1 MNDLLSRS
9 FHGSSADPEA
19 GNFELG
25 VQSLEMTGDTNLARF
40 HGEVAILDSEMEQL
54 RNLLK
59 KLKQTNEE
67 SLTVTSAQA
76 MKSLR
81 ERMDNLIAEVLRKA
95 KFIKSKLEALDKA
108 NHESR
113 KIPGCEEGTTTDRI
127 RTNITNKQRV
137 LLGDIMESFDKLR
150 QQLHTEYRKTIKRRY
165 FTITGEKASKET
177 IDQMI
182 ETGESETFLQKAVQ
196 EQGRGHII
204 NTIEE
209 IQERHDT
216 VKEIEKNLLE
226 LHQIFM
232 DMDVLVDTQGL
243 QLTTIQ
249 DAVNRT
255 RSFIERGTKRLA
267 STKKLQKNTRKWTC
281 IGILILIIIII
292 IAVVLLVNFLK

>member
-9 FHGSSADPEA
+9 FHGSSADLEA
-19 GNFELG
+19 GSLELG
-25 VQSLEMTGDTNLARF
+25 AQGLQMSGDNQLARF
-40 HGEVAILDSEMEQL
+40 HAEVAILDSEMEKV
-54 RNLLK
+54 RDLLK

-76 MKSLR
+76 MKALR
-81 ERMDNLIAEVLRKA
+81 ERMDNLIVDVLHKA
-95 KFIKSKLEALDKA
+95 KFIKSKLEALDMA
-108 NHESR
+108 NLESR
-113 KIPGCEEGTTTDRI
+113 KILGCEEGTTIDRI
-127 RTNITNKQRV
+127 RSNITNKQRV
-137 LLGDIMESFDKLR
+137 MLGELMESFDKLR
-150 QQLHTEYRKTIKRRY
+150 EQMRSEYRKTIKRRY

-196 EQGRGHII
+196 EQGRGHIL

-232 DMDVLVDTQGL
+232 DMAVLVDAQGI

-249 DAVNRT
+249 EAVVAT
-255 RSFIERGTKRLA
+255 RSFIERGTKRLT
-267 STKKLQKNTRKWTC
+267 STRKLQKNARKWTC
-281 IGILILIIIII
+281 IGILILAIIII
-292 IAVVLLVNFLK
+292 IAIVLLVNLLK